1 VADFCFERPMLRR
14 VVRQI
19 ALMDRLMER
28 VGVDPGAAARDG
40 GGAAWYE
47 ARSKCIACCSGKQ
60 CRDWLASQPSAS
72 PSEPPEFC
80 HNAEFLKRC
89 RKLAT
94 AQQPDALPSR

>member
-1 VADFCFERPMLRR
+1 MLRR

-28 VGVDPGAAARDG
+28 VGVDPGAAARDS

-60 CRDWLASQPSAS
+60 CRDWLANLPDDG
-72 PSEPPEFC
+72 PPVEPPAFC
-80 HNAEFLKRC
+80 HNADFLRRC
-89 RKLAT
+89 RKQRAG
-94 AQQPDALPSR
+94 QRPDRSPSLWSSTP